1 MVQHTKRKIAQVHQ
15 RLDAFELRVLA
26 HPAPPVDVS
35 TLQSVGDSLLADIDI
50 ILKARVPEYGP
61 LLQSLLKTQ

>member
-1 MVQHTKRKIAQVHQ
+1 MVQHIEQKIAEVHQ
-15 RLDAFELRVLA
+15 CLDAFELRVLA
-26 HPAPPVDVS
+26 HPAPPMDVL
-35 TLQSVGDSLLADIDI
+35 TLQAVVDSLRADIDI